1 MQFLDL
7 RNKKILNILNQYTG
21 CLDTYTQSIEK
32 HMTIDPSYFDRH
44 IYTAC
49 PVSDSTPG
57 IDPTS
62 DGFLKMAMQLA
73 PNVYTRASRFEL
85 FDFMRVWDYY
95 ESSSVAKNTS
105 DLNDLRIQA
114 QTLTNRLKRCVGLDI
129 NALSAYYPDN
139 GYIGWHHN
147 GDAWGWNIL
156 FTYSQD
162 GNGFFKYRD
171 IDSGEIVT
179 LPDKKGWS
187 CKVGFYPPIDNNTS
201 PEQLFWHTAR
211 TTKKR
216 YTLAFVFKE
225 VGMWET
231 IRDIIEVE

>member
-7 RNKKILNILNQYTG
+7 KNKKILNILNQYSQ
-21 CLDTYTQSIEK
+21 CLDTYTRSIEE
-32 HMTIDPSYFDRH
+32 HMTVDPIYSDRH
-44 IYTAC
+44 NWSTC
-49 PVSDSTPG
+49 SVSDSTPD

-62 DGFLKMAMQLA
+62 DDFLKMAMQLA
-73 PNVYTRASRFEL
+73 PKFYCKSTRFEL
-85 FDFMRVWDYY
+85 FDFMTMWYSLK
-95 ESSSVAKNTS
+95 SSSVATS
-105 DLNDLRIQA
+105 DINDLRIQA

-171 IDSGEIVT
+171 IDSGEIIT

-187 CKVGFYPPIDNNTS
+187 CKVGFYPPIDNDTS

-211 TTKKR
+211 TAKKR

-225 VGMWET
+225 AGMWET